1 MGLFIFLL
9 FVAFPVAEV
18 IVLGKV
24 ISRIGF
30 GDTMILLLFSA
41 VFGAYL
47 AKLQG
52 KATLIRVQQALAE
65 GRVPTSEMIDGLMIF
80 LGGILFII
88 PGFISDILG
97 FFLLFPVTRWCAKWI
112 FLRNVKSAYGARS
125 ARGEVPQPK
134 SYEGFS
140 ARKGDAEDAEIVE

>member
-1 MGLFIFLL
+1 M
-9 FVAFPVAEV
+9 
-18 IVLGKV
+18 
-24 ISRIGF
+24 
-30 GDTMILLLFSA
+30 LLLFSA

-65 GRVPTSEMIDGLMIF
+65 GRVPTAEMIDGLMIF

-88 PGFISDILG
+88 PGFISDVLG
-97 FFLLFPVTRWCAKWI
+97 LFFLFPVTRWCAKWI
-112 FLRNVKSAYGARS
+112 FLRNLKSAYDARA
-125 ARGEVPQPK
+125 ARGQAPQPK
-134 SYEGFS
+134 SYQGFS